1 MQIAVSL
8 GGILMMIGAAMLL
21 NAMWIKPKRQ
31 PPHDEALAHD
41 DARLVRGLNF

>member
-8 GGILMMIGAAMLL
+8 GGILIMIVAAMLL

-31 PPHDEALAHD
+31 PPHDEALARGD
-41 DARLVRGLNF
+41 VKLVRSLNF